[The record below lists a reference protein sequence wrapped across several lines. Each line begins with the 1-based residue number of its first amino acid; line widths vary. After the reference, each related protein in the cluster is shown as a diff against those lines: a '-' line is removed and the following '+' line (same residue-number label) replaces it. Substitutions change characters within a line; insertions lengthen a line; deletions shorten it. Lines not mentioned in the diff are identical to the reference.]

1 MRKYMLFDSHSLRR
15 IQFRHF
21 PRIPYVSIFSQFI
34 FQSSFVQLLND
45 FNMQASIDTDL
56 YKTLPSSQKMMTNG
70 YSKIS
75 ELLERSIKL
84 SLLPILPVY
93 YNCSICDLVD
103 RKFRSKDSMNE
114 HLKLFHCLK
123 CSYCEEGHETFETK
137 SALENHIKD
146 IHSIKCD
153 FCEDCDSQT
162 FVSKPELEDHIKIH
176 HNSFFKCNFCDNSEK
191 NPEFKTEIALRAH
204 INFEHTE
211 KCKFCDA
218 YKAMDTMGDH
228 IESLHKIE
236 SQYEI
241 GEKIGSG
248 SFGEIYIGE
257 NVKSNEKVAI
267 KLETIKDRV
276 KPKLYKEYH
285 FYQLLG
291 NHKGIPE
298 MYMLDKFKEKNA
310 LVLELLGPD
319 LMHLMKKCGG
329 KFSLQTVKHIAVE
342 VIHILEFIHSKHLL
356 HCDIKP
362 DNIVIGR
369 NSTLKENV
377 IHLVDFGLSK
387 KYVISNGGKDIPRK
401 KTKGTGSG
409 TVRYMSIN
417 THLGFEPSRKDDMES
432 FGYVLVYLMKGK
444 LPWQGLKVKSKQE
457 HSTKVCDIKS
467 SISVEK
473 LCEGCPEEFQKIM
486 TSCFHHVKNLEYEE
500 TPNYSFVRKLFSS
513 DKYFD
518 NCNPPLIHGD
528 NFKFDWQPET

>member
-1 MRKYMLFDSHSLRR
+1 
-15 IQFRHF
+15 
-21 PRIPYVSIFSQFI
+21 
-34 FQSSFVQLLND
+34 
-45 FNMQASIDTDL
+45 MQASIDTDL
-56 YKTLPSSQKMMTNG
+56 YKALPSSQKMMTNG
-70 YSKIS
+70 YNKIS

-93 YNCSICDLVD
+93 YNCTICDLVD
-103 RKFRSKDSMNE
+103 GGGEKKFQSKDSINE

-123 CSYCEEGHETFETK
+123 CSYCEEDPETFETK
-137 SALENHIKD
+137 SALEKHIMD

-153 FCEDCDSQT
+153 ICEDCDSQT
-162 FVSKPELEDHIKIH
+162 FVNKPALEDHIKIH
-176 HNSFFKCNFCDNSEK
+176 HNSFFKCNFCDNSGK
-191 NPEFKTEIALRAH
+191 NQKFKTEIALRAH

-228 IESLHKIE
+228 IESFHKIE
-236 SQYEI
+236 SQYQI

-257 NVKSNEKVAI
+257 NVNSNEKVAI
-267 KLETIKDRV
+267 KLETIKNRV

-319 LMHLMKKCGG
+319 LMHLLKECGG
-329 KFSLQTVKHIAVE
+329 KFSLQTVQQIAVE
-342 VIHILEFIHSKHLL
+342 VIDILEFIHSKHLL

-362 DNIVIGR
+362 DNIVVGR
-369 NSTLKENV
+369 NSTSKENV

-387 KYVISNGGKDIPRK
+387 KCIISNDGKDIPRK
-401 KTKGTGSG
+401 KNKGTGSG

-417 THLGFEPSRKDDMES
+417 THLGFEPSRRDDMES
-432 FGYVLVYLMKGK
+432 FGYVLIYLMKGK
-444 LPWQGLKVKSKQE
+444 LPWQGLKVKTKQE
-457 HSTKVCDIKS
+457 RSTKVCDIKS

-473 LCEGCPEEFQKIM
+473 LCKGCPEEFQEIM
-486 TSCFHHVKNLEYEE
+486 ISYFHHVKNLGFEE
-500 TPNYSFVRKLFSS
+500 APNYSFVRKLFSS
-513 DKYFD
+513 DMHFANY
-518 NCNPPLIHGD
+518 NPPLIPEEK
-528 NFKFDWQPET
+528 FRFDWQSET

>member
-1 MRKYMLFDSHSLRR
+1 MG
-15 IQFRHF
+15 
-21 PRIPYVSIFSQFI
+21 
-34 FQSSFVQLLND
+34 
-45 FNMQASIDTDL
+45 DTDL

-137 SALENHIKD
+137 SALEKHIKD

-162 FVSKPELEDHIKIH
+162 FVNKPALEDHIKIQ

-191 NPEFKTEIALRAH
+191 KPKFKTEIALRAH

-310 LVLELLGPD
+310 LVLELLGPV

-342 VIHILEFIHSKHLL
+342 AIHILEFIHYKHLL

-401 KTKGTGSG
+401 KNKGTGSG
-409 TVRYMSIN
+409 TVRYMSVN

-457 HSTKVCDIKS
+457 HSTKVCAIKS
-467 SISVEK
+467 SIFFSTVEK
-473 LCEGCPEEFQKIM
+473 LCKGCPEEFHKIM
-486 TSCFHHVKNLEYEE
+486 TSYFHHVKNLEYEE